1 VVVGSTDGEA
11 GFVHIGNKGVG
22 EESGMTDPERAT
34 IREVIASMRGRAR
47 LQIGQHEAIH
57 RADIAKL
64 EALVRSSESLTND
77 QRTKENAT

>member
-1 VVVGSTDGEA
+1 
-11 GFVHIGNKGVG
+11 
-22 EESGMTDPERAT
+22 MTDPERAT

-77 QRTKENAT
+77 QQVEAKS

>member
-1 VVVGSTDGEA
+1 
-11 GFVHIGNKGVG
+11 
-22 EESGMTDPERAT
+22 MTDPERAT

-64 EALVRSSESLTND
+64 EALVRSSDHEDVGAAASRSADGGTS
-77 QRTKENAT
+77 